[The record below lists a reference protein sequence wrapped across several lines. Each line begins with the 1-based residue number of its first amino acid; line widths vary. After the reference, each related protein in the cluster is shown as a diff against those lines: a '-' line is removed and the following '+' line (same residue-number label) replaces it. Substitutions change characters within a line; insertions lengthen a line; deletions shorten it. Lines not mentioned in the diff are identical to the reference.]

1 MILGGLFCLPERDI
15 TFRLAFANQAEGMQ
29 MFVFSFRQ
37 RARRHPALRASA
49 SEQNQRSP

>member
-1 MILGGLFCLPERDI
+1 MILGGLFCLPERDS
-15 TFRLAFANQAEGMQ
+15 TFRLALANQAEGMQ
-29 MFVFSFRQ
+29 MFVFSCRQ